1 MDIGN
6 ESGFDTEWSP
16 DLDPDDLREL
26 QAAQRDPSKLIAK
39 LPKES
44 ARLGY
49 FSTFCLIANRLI
61 GKVRKFV
68 LDQKKSVLTS
78 LHLDRNRGL
87 QLSNRCVP
95 QHSECRPVP
104 YFMGL
109 RCHLCARRCYRLHR
123 ARSHH
128 STLAIWAEW
137 RKNIYSTKWRRA
149 ELCLCHRITL
159 C

>member
-68 LDQKKSVLTS
+68 LDQKKKCS
-78 LHLDRNRGL
+78 DEFAFG
-87 QLSNRCVP
+87 
-95 QHSECRPVP
+95 
-104 YFMGL
+104 
-109 RCHLCARRCYRLHR
+109 
-123 ARSHH
+123 
-128 STLAIWAEW
+128 
-137 RKNIYSTKWRRA
+137 
-149 ELCLCHRITL
+149 
-159 C
+159 